1 MRRDPEDSTSTSS
14 AAVAAAYDA
23 AVALAQDEGVAPE
36 VGRMRAAFQKR
47 TGRFDPED
55 PWFEAR
61 TRAFWDDALAGQGLA
76 ALAAPRLGEDA
87 RRLAARFGRAH
98 RGLFEVRDVDRRGA
112 RLVDVWSGAEL
123 VVRHLDEA
131 QELALEH
138 AEGLVDARVIAA
150 SGDAL
155 FVLPGAFHHAAEA
168 TEAALRVI
176 EAGRTRG
183 LATGDM
189 LDALLR
195 MELVFRASSRV
206 KVAFAYRVDSLPRSA

>member
-1 MRRDPEDSTSTSS
+1 M
-14 AAVAAAYDA
+14 AV
-23 AVALAQDEGVAPE
+23 AQDEAVAPE
-36 VGRMRAAFQKR
+36 VARMREAFQKR

-55 PWFEAR
+55 AWFEAR

-76 ALAAPRLGEDA
+76 ALAAPRLEEEA
-87 RRLAARFGRAH
+87 RPLAARFARAH
-98 RGLFEVRDVDRRGA
+98 RGLFEVEDVDGRGA

-123 VVRHLDEA
+123 LVQHLDET

-150 SGDAL
+150 SNDAL
-155 FVLPGAFHHAAEA
+155 FVLPGAFHHAADA
-168 TEAALRVI
+168 TEAALRVV
-176 EAGRTRG
+176 EAGRTRA

-206 KVAFAYRVDSLPRSA
+206 KATFAYRVDSLPRSA